1 MNAFSST
8 ILPIWTKSSPA
19 KISVFVWKNSFRLRS
34 GDLMSRVRGAV
45 QAYLDNLFRK
55 SAVTEQVLYK
65 ADVADGYKL
74 AGLVRR
80 LE

>member
-1 MNAFSST
+1 
-8 ILPIWTKSSPA
+8 
-19 KISVFVWKNSFRLRS
+19 
-34 GDLMSRVRGAV
+34 MSRVRGAV